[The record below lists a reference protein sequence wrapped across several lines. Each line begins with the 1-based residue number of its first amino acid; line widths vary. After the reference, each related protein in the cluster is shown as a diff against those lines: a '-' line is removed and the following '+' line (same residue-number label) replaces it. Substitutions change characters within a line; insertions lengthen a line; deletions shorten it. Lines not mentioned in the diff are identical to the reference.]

1 MRGTISQMNNHDFVY
16 TRTMQ
21 GKKTKRLETMLRESI
36 THFPELQGESI
47 SVGYTERYGEAD
59 IRRLLIRLNPRK
71 LSYYVIGHELTH
83 LAQSMKDRLGGNPI
97 PKGEIA
103 CDIWTIARSDLFLDE
118 PPGYLDVGRRVL
130 LNWKL
135 HRDRVRR
142 LCIEAIENRKV
153 QRHYIRRL
161 TAELHSSS
169 Q

>member
-1 MRGTISQMNNHDFVY
+1 MKNDDFVY

-21 GKKTKRLETMLRESI
+21 GKKTRRLETMLREAI

-47 SVGYTERYGEAD
+47 SVGYTKQYGEAD

-83 LAQSMKDRLGGNPI
+83 LAQGMKGRLGDHAI

-130 LNWKL
+130 LDWKL
-135 HRDRVRR
+135 HRDRVRS
-142 LCIEAIENRKV
+142 LCIEAIEKRKIH
-153 QRHYIRRL
+153 RTYIQWL
-161 TAELHSSS
+161 TKAIHAPM